1 MDARTQEYRRLR
13 RAATECVNAHDLL
26 DVLDDAP
33 PDEYDPEI
41 EDFTRLIAKGKPI
54 TPEVVAAMCHKWF
67 GDSKKPTPRITALAN
82 DLRSIQLEY
91 GSVPPKTRL
100 SRWRRRGGP
109 SA

>member
-1 MDARTQEYRRLR
+1 MDARTQDYRRLR
-13 RAATECVNAHDLL
+13 RAVTECVNAHDLL
-26 DVLDDAP
+26 GVLDDAP

-54 TPEVVAAMCHKWF
+54 TPEVVAAVWHKWF

-91 GSVPPKTRL
+91 DSGRPPKH
-100 SRWRRRGGP
+100 G
-109 SA
+109 